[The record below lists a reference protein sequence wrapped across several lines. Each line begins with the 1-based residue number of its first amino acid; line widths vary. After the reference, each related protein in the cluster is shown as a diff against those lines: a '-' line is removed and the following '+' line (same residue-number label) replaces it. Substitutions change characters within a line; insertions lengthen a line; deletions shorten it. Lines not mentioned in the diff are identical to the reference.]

1 MRNLLLFIVISL
13 FGNITFAQP
22 PCNDDAIMNV
32 KGSWEKR
39 SDANMKAD
47 KNEAQIINR
56 VDAISKLIQTAY
68 PNPTGT
74 EAGWYR
80 TMEHNPVI
88 NNGPICYQFNSLFL
102 WWYCNQNLHKLMPAV
117 ETGTWAYVFI
127 NDFGYFMGDQFDK
140 ATIKIDNNTAYM
152 LPKLVGQWKGL
163 FLYEPRG
170 NTKYNEHR
178 AVLITRNNQLPYK
191 PVSRLQYL
199 NAIKQKLENEKKIQ
213 LDITNKMTVRTDAED
228 EEVKQ
233 QGLKNIEKY
242 NQANKVEQRKVTYL
256 KNFKTDKQQKEESL
270 QKIENFFN
278 DRIIAIENIGKK
290 YSHDEL
296 LQPAIINE
304 EHDFKDFTSQENGG
318 RMIVLINAAYFNMQ
332 LPGYAPQFIVLY
344 WRSENNAPS
353 QNFKKQFEE
362 NFQVDKLKAM
372 IDK

>member
-1 MRNLLLFIVISL
+1 MKSLLLLTIIALYVINS
-13 FGNITFAQP
+13 FAQA
-22 PCNDDAIMNV
+22 PCNDDIIMNV
-32 KGSWEKR
+32 KGAWKKR

-47 KNEAQIINR
+47 KNQAQIINR
-56 VDAISKLIQTAY
+56 LDAISKLIQTAY
-68 PNPTGT
+68 PDPTGT

-88 NNGPICYQFNSLFL
+88 NNGPSCYQFNSLFL
-102 WWYCNQNLHKLMPAV
+102 WWYCNLNLHKLMPSV

-140 ATIKIDNNTAYM
+140 AAIKIDNNTVYM
-152 LPKLVGQWKGL
+152 LPKLVGEWKGL
-163 FLYEPRG
+163 PLYEVKGSNKFHENR
-170 NTKYNEHR
+170 T
-178 AVLITRNNQLPYK
+178 VIIIRNNQLPYK

-199 NAIKQKLENEKKIQ
+199 DAMKQKIENEKKIQ
-213 LDITNKMTVRTDAED
+213 LDIINKMAVRSEAEN

-242 NQANKVEQRKVTYL
+242 NQANKVEQRKATYL
-256 KNFKTDKQQKEESL
+256 KNFKTEKQQKEENL
-270 QKIENFFN
+270 QRAEKIFN
-278 DRIIAIENIGKK
+278 DQVITIENIGKK
-290 YSHDEL
+290 YTPDEL

-304 EHDFKDFTSQENGG
+304 DHAFSDFTTQENGG

-332 LPGYAPQFIVLY
+332 LPRYVPQFMVLY
-344 WRSENNAPS
+344 WSTENNAPS
-353 QNFKKQFEE
+353 QNFKKQLEE